1 MAGSIAEA
9 YEWLMPLAP
18 WENPETLRNAIDSLN
33 RQTWSARRLVVSVDG
48 QLPSQLAQVL
58 EHSIYP
64 VQVIEYHSWRGTG
77 PTLAAGLSE
86 CHCKWVLRADADD
99 RSVPKRAELQLNHLA
114 ENPHLAVLGGQL
126 SENSSQKGTVNIRRV
141 PQRPEQ
147 VKRMMNWRNPINHP
161 TVALNRQKVILAG
174 NYRASLSFEDWDLWL
189 RLMNKGADLAN
200 LQDILVIAE
209 VDSNHLARRHGI
221 KYANHEFRF
230 LLRCQRENMMTV
242 WQTIVLVLMRIPW
255 RLLPKFWLA
264 SVMNILRLQTK
275 SRF

>member
-1 MAGSIAEA
+1 MVRPAISRERRWPTAKPIGSGFG
-9 YEWLMPLAP
+9 
-18 WENPETLRNAIDSLN
+18 TLDISRTSYRVSLLEGN
-33 RQTWSARRLVVSVDG
+33 RTDFC
-48 QLPSQLAQVL
+48 
-58 EHSIYP
+58 
-64 VQVIEYHSWRGTG
+64 SWTF
-77 PTLAAGLSE
+77 E

-255 RLLPKFWLA
+255 RLLPKFWLV

>member
-1 MAGSIAEA
+1 MTGSIPDA

-18 WENPETLRNAIDSLN
+18 WENPETLRNAIDSQIAN
-33 RQTWSARRLVVSVDG
+33 KSARRLVEGIG

-147 VKRMMNWRNPINHP
+147 VKRMMNWRTNQSPNC
-161 TVALNRQKVILAG
+161 G
-174 NYRASLSFEDWDLWL
+174 
-189 RLMNKGADLAN
+189 
-200 LQDILVIAE
+200 
-209 VDSNHLARRHGI
+209 SNQ
-221 KYANHEFRF
+221 
-230 LLRCQRENMMTV
+230 QR
-242 WQTIVLVLMRIPW
+242 
-255 RLLPKFWLA
+255 
-264 SVMNILRLQTK
+264 
-275 SRF
+275 